1 MPSNNNTLSPTN
13 TSQYNYERVGT
24 ISPTLASLVHQ
35 NGNPRYQTSTLLNGH
50 KMNGNLSRNGNAMRY
65 PNGISPSKVSPNITN
80 TANISQYSAAK
91 QPLLDISRTATNLQ
105 TSPHLNGSRIGPHS
119 PKASNDYSNS
129 DSEMSEHGLHQV
141 LASLALMC
149 LLSLLM
155 AFLALFFLQRTCP
168 ISALT
173 DSTDNEENSSKV
185 NKNLNQM
192 PMRIVSNSRE
202 YVRVFQISV
211 SLSTLTISL
220 DLCCLFVSCIQFL
233 SAVKLMNTP
242 FGRKSTPSTAAKG
255 AELGIE
261 KVAIKTIGV
270 ILFTFVNFDEVPA
283 LATSVIIGLAIIFCG
298 IASVQNVYLWQWEKT
313 KASQERSES
322 RIIHLR
328 DSGYLP
334 SIELST
340 LV

>member
-1 MPSNNNTLSPTN
+1 
-13 TSQYNYERVGT
+13 
-24 ISPTLASLVHQ
+24 
-35 NGNPRYQTSTLLNGH
+35 
-50 KMNGNLSRNGNAMRY
+50 MNGNISSRNMNAIRY
-65 PNGISPSKVSPNITN
+65 PNSNGISPLKISPNMTN
-80 TANISQYSAAK
+80 TANISQLSNAK

-105 TSPHLNGSRIGPHS
+105 TSPQLNGSRLGPHS

-129 DSEMSEHGLHQV
+129 DSVISEHGLHEV

-168 ISALT
+168 ISGLT
-173 DSTDNEENSSKV
+173 DGSDNVENGSKV
-185 NKNLNQM
+185 VHKNHN
-192 PMRIVSNSRE
+192 RIVSTPKE
-202 YVRVFQISV
+202 YHRVFQISV

-233 SAVKLMNTP
+233 SAVKLMKTP
-242 FGRKSTPSTAAKG
+242 FGKKRTFEFLKKTSHIRVAAVG
-255 AELGIE
+255 AFLIS
-261 KVAIKTIGV
+261 IPIFFTGV

-283 LATSVIIGLAIIFCG
+283 LATSVIIGLAIVFCG

-313 KASQERSES
+313 KASQEMSES

-334 SIELST
+334 TIELST